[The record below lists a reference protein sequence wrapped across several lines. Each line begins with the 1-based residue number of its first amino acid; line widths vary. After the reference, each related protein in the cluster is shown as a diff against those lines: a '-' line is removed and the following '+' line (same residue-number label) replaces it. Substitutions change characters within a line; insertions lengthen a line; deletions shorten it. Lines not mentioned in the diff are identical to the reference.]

1 MTTIA
6 RITAIILIVL
16 GILVMLGGV
25 ATAVGGIVRA
35 GPRITAAGIQRPA
48 GVING
53 FALAALIFVQGMIV
67 IASGEGLYLL
77 AALTRKMPP
86 T

>member
-25 ATAVGGIVRA
+25 ATAVGGILRS
-35 GPRITAAGIQRPA
+35 GQHITAAAVQRPA
-48 GVING
+48 GLING
-53 FALAALIFVQGMIV
+53 FALALLIFAQGIIV

-77 AALTRKMPP
+77 AALARKMPP